1 MSRAYLLK
9 FPCHQK
15 HLSYYEASI
24 MAATKSSHRPPDKRI
39 RNSQPTN
46 YLRIIVHF
54 QDLLQNMTICYY
66 NSRQLGLLQ
75 FTTACYYNLR

>member
-1 MSRAYLLK
+1 
-9 FPCHQK
+9 
-15 HLSYYEASI
+15 
-24 MAATKSSHRPPDKRI
+24 MATTKSSHRPPDKRI